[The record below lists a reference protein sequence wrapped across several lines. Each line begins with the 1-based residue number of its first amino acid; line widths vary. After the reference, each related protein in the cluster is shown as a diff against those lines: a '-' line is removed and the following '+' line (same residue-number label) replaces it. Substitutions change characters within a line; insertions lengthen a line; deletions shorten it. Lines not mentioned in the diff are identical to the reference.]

1 MSVTIANIVS
11 YFTPAEGLSEEF
23 ARLPIRKK
31 LPFCDFHDS
40 EISPPR
46 HQNGRVTFAVHL
58 FSCKVLLTFE
68 DAENFAQEDGLAR
81 VKRGTT
87 LQFLDCS
94 VQKRGNLY
102 EYALLTAGAGE
113 VKFTFRTAY
122 AKLRGIIP
130 SAEFICKRLANKEP
144 RGERRGAEVGVSK
157 VRGRRRT
164 IRWRAM
170 PQFRPPRR
178 AGKGARGMPQSAY
191 YAASLKFSSIA
202 VKSNLT
208 GVKIYS
214 QSSMTIAR
222 VCAGKP
228 EKIGIFSSSLSCSP
242 SKCSKR

>member
-1 MSVTIANIVS
+1 MFAMVTLVAAFPPFRPVLLRS
-11 YFTPAEGLSEEF
+11 RSALHYCTLFCAVRQGETPAYPHCPSVYF
-23 ARLPIRKK
+23 ACVAAGKGRL
-31 LPFCDFHDS
+31 
-40 EISPPR
+40 R
-46 HQNGRVTFAVHL
+46 H
-58 FSCKVLLTFE
+58 
-68 DAENFAQEDGLAR
+68 AR
-81 VKRGTT
+81 GAHP
-87 LQFLDCS
+87 CS
-94 VQKRGNLY
+94 VR
-102 EYALLTAGAGE
+102 
-113 VKFTFRTAY
+113 
-122 AKLRGIIP
+122 
-130 SAEFICKRLANKEP
+130 ICGRKTNKMP

-178 AGKGARGMPQSAY
+178 AGKGARGMPQCAY